1 MHELS
6 IAQSI
11 LDIVQQHLP
20 PESPT
25 VETVKVRVGRLSGV
39 LAESLEFCFSAV
51 VSGTPLEGVR
61 MEIELIPARATCR
74 GCGKDFQV
82 PETLFCCPFC
92 ATTDIKLTSGF
103 ELQVAEIVI
112 SDNPSVGS

>member
-11 LDIVQQHLP
+11 LDIVLQYLP
-20 PESPT
+20 PDSPP

-51 VSGTPLEGVR
+51 VSGTPLEGSR
-61 MEIELIPARATCR
+61 MEIEHIPARATCR
-74 GCGKDFQV
+74 GCGRDFQV
-82 PETLFCCPFC
+82 PEAAFSCPSC
-92 ATTDIKLTSGF
+92 AATDIKLTSGF
-103 ELQVAEIVI
+103 ELQVAEIVLA
-112 SDNPSVGS
+112 DAPSACS